1 MHRCLLALI
10 AGLFLVLAT
19 PDSQA
24 LTSEEMGD
32 VVQRLDPEAEGGDNF
47 WRFTIE
53 GVSLTLVYDESH
65 DRMRVIAAIAPVN
78 QLTPEQIVRCL
89 QANFDSALD
98 ARYALA
104 QGALWSAFI
113 HPLGSLGREDL
124 ISGIGQTVNLVNSFG
139 TTYSSGALVYGGG
152 DSQRMQRE
160 LIDKLLER
168 GQPI

>member
-1 MHRCLLALI
+1 MRLHSVLFAALLAVF
-10 AGLFLVLAT
+10 AA
-19 PDSQA
+19 PESRA
-24 LTSEEMGD
+24 LSLDEMGN
-32 VVQRLDPEAEGGDNF
+32 VVQRLDPEAEGGQNY

-53 GVSLTLVYDESH
+53 GVQLTLVYDEGH
-65 DRMRVIAAIAPVN
+65 DRMRVISAIAPAQ
-78 QLTPEQIVRCL
+78 QLSPEQIVRCL

-104 QGALWSAFI
+104 QGILWSAFI
-113 HPLGSLGREDL
+113 HPLGSLDHEGL
-124 ISGIGQTVNLVNSFG
+124 ISGIGQTVNLVTSFG

-152 DSQRMQRE
+152 DSQRLQRE

>member
-1 MHRCLLALI
+1 MSRCLLALV
-10 AGLFLVLAT
+10 AGLLVILTA
-19 PDSQA
+19 PASQA
-24 LTSEEMGD
+24 LTVEEMGD
-32 VVQRLDPEAEGGDNF
+32 VVQRLDPEAEGGDSHWSF
-47 WRFTIE
+47 KIE
-53 GVSLTLVYDESH
+53 DVRLTLVYDEDR
-65 DRMRVIAAIAPVN
+65 DRMRVIAVIAPVN
-78 QLTPEQIVRCL
+78 ELTPQQIVRCL

-104 QGALWSAFI
+104 NGALWSAFI

-124 ISGIGQTVNLVNSFG
+124 ISGIGQTVNLVTSFG

-152 DSQRMQRE
+152 DSQRLQRE

>member
-1 MHRCLLALI
+1 MSRCLLALV
-10 AGLFLVLAT
+10 AGLLVILTASA
-19 PDSQA
+19 SQA
-24 LTSEEMGD
+24 LTVEEMGD
-32 VVQRLDPEAEGGDNF
+32 VVQRLDPEAEGGDSHWSF
-47 WRFTIE
+47 KIE
-53 GVSLTLVYDESH
+53 DVRLTLVYDEDR
-65 DRMRVIAAIAPVN
+65 DRMRVIAVIAPVN
-78 QLTPEQIVRCL
+78 ELTPQQIVRCL

-104 QGALWSAFI
+104 NGALWSAFI

-124 ISGIGQTVNLVNSFG
+124 ISGIGQTVNLVTSFG

-152 DSQRMQRE
+152 DSQRLQRE